1 MFILFDKYFFTDYN
15 YRDNCK
21 NFGDIPLNIQFWGVR
36 GSIPTPLS
44 SQQVKSKIFAALQRV
59 KAEDLVSDESKE
71 KFVSNLP
78 WWISGTVGGN
88 TPCVE
93 LTLKSS
99 EKIIFDAGSG
109 MRVMGKFADK
119 PADGHYHLFMSH
131 FHWDHIQGLPFFDAA
146 YNPNII
152 FEVYSPF
159 KNMREYLS
167 KQMVAPFYP
176 VDFSA
181 IEKHF
186 NFHVIA
192 PGQILEIG
200 NSKIACT
207 KMSHPGDSYSYSVV
221 EKAVDGKDKKF
232 VYATDIELGSKD
244 FVFTEE
250 KSRVFENADVM
261 LIDSQY
267 TVEEALRKENWGH
280 SAFCYAIDFAEAWK
294 IKKMFMFHH
303 EPTYDD
309 RKLNTILESA
319 RWYANYVSGGNLEID
334 VACEGTSFDM

>member
-1 MFILFDKYFFTDYN
+1 MGSEVNVK
-15 YRDNCK
+15 
-21 NFGDIPLNIQFWGVR
+21 FWGVR

-44 SQQVKSKIFAALQRV
+44 AQQIQAKISAAIQRITPDDIKSSDSRERFIASLPSWIF
-59 KAEDLVSDESKE
+59 
-71 KFVSNLP
+71 
-78 WWISGTVGGN
+78 GTTGGN

-93 LTLKSS
+93 LTSAAN
-99 EKIIFDAGSG
+99 EKIIFDAGTG
-109 MRVMGKFADK
+109 IRVMGKLGQ
-119 PADGHYHLFMSH
+119 PAENLHYNLFFSH
-131 FHWDHIQGLPFFDAA
+131 FHWDHIQGLPFFDSA

-159 KNMREYLS
+159 ENMKEYLA
-167 KQMVAPFYP
+167 KQMAAPFYP

-186 NFHVIA
+186 RFNVIK
-192 PGQILEIG
+192 PGEILEIG
-200 NSKIACT
+200 SAEISCI
-207 KMSHPGDSYSYSVV
+207 KMAHPGDSYSYSVV
-221 EKAVDGKDKKF
+221 EDGKKF

-244 FVFTEE
+244 FVHTAER
-250 KSRVFENADVM
+250 SAIFENADVM

-280 SAFCYAIDFAEAWK
+280 SAFCYAIDFAVAWK
-294 IKKMFMFHH
+294 IKKMYMFHH

-319 RWYANYVSGGNLEID
+319 LWYANYVSGDSLDIEIAREGNIFEL
-334 VACEGTSFDM
+334 

>member
-1 MFILFDKYFFTDYN
+1 MN
-15 YRDNCK
+15 VH
-21 NFGDIPLNIQFWGVR
+21 FWGVR

-44 SQQVKSKIFAALQRV
+44 SQQVRTKLIAALQRI
-59 KAEDLVSDESKE
+59 KQEDILSDESKE
-71 KFVSNLP
+71 KFVASLP

-93 LTLKSS
+93 LTLKSG
-99 EKIIFDAGSG
+99 EKIVFDAGSG
-109 MRVMGKFADK
+109 MRAMGKYSSAPTDN
-119 PADGHYHLFMSH
+119 HYHLFMSH
-131 FHWDHIQGLPFFDAA
+131 FHWDHIQGLPFFDSA

-159 KNMREYLS
+159 ENMKEYLA
-167 KQMVAPFYP
+167 KQMAAPFYP

-186 NFHVIA
+186 RFHVIK
-192 PGQILEIG
+192 PGEILEIG
-200 NSKIACT
+200 SAEISCI
-207 KMSHPGDSYSYSVV
+207 KMAHPGDSYSYSVV
-221 EKAVDGKDKKF
+221 EDGKKF

-244 FVFTEE
+244 FVHTAER
-250 KSRVFENADVM
+250 SAIFENADVM

-280 SAFCYAIDFAEAWK
+280 SAFCYAIDFAVAWK
-294 IKKMFMFHH
+294 IKKMYMFHH

-319 RWYANYVSGGNLEID
+319 LWYANYVSGDSLDIEIAREGNIFEL
-334 VACEGTSFDM
+334 